1 MTKAKV
7 LCILNHKGGVGKTT
21 TTVNLTAALAALG
34 KRVLLCDFDPQANAT
49 SGMGVDKNTASPN
62 VYDVLINGADPRR
75 GVVTT
80 HYGDV
85 LPSNK
90 ALAGAGVEM
99 IALPDREHLLRKALE
114 VLSPGYDFIFV
125 DCPPSLELLTVNA
138 LCAAD
143 SLLVPVQCEYY
154 ALEGLSDLLSTVRQ
168 MRGKVT
174 KKYRDQLDGKHQW
187 LIVAAPSPAWAKKV
201 FPGEPEDI
209 AVENLWN
216 AIFDCL
222 YLKEGEDVE
231 KIWQAHCD
239 RMTQKANWLNE
250 QAFRKLHYTSK
261 NGTDFTVEL
270 IPGAKWSGA
279 GDINHMNNTFYVPN
293 MPTEEVFT
301 SPMRGKCEVR
311 LVSTKPLSWSGQV
324 INNFTVDFKDGKVVD
339 CHAEQG
345 EKVLKKMFAMDEG
358 AAMLGE
364 VALVPKES
372 PINQSGLMFFN
383 TLFDENACC
392 HVAAGAGFSEVLDGF
407 MDMSDEEILAKGIN
421 DSLIHVDFMVG
432 SDDLHIVGIH
442 EDGSETDVFVNG
454 TWVE

>member
-1 MTKAKV
+1 MAKIIAIV
-7 LCILNHKGGVGKTT
+7 NQKGGVGKTT

-301 SPMRGKCEVR
+301 SPMRGKCEGR